1 MRKNIFKFSW
11 FLVLGLLLITSSV
24 STAYGQEYTPIPIAI
39 NGQELPP
46 EAGAVNYKGI
56 NMIPLK
62 LLHDICGYELSW
74 EDSIKAA
81 TMLKDNEYIR
91 VSLGNTIA
99 TVNGKTTYMKEAPL
113 IIEGRILVPLDFLA
127 ENTNLEVYW
136 SPINRKVNVYDP
148 QLKSNY
154 SVEIQARLKNRMI
167 NSIDRFE
174 RQAIKKQ
181 QEQLIEL
188 IVFEDLKDVNLDQD
202 FLSSAL
208 AYSLKSDKS
217 VGGVRE
223 VQVKENPKN
232 GNPINPKHNYYKIGE
247 HEKYKIEVSTGKT
260 PEVVEMG
267 EEFSEKEH
275 LPIES
280 EDYALLE
287 TQIAKND
294 LFKNEGSQIINVN
307 RWYNSV
313 ESQYQ
318 TVINSYVD
326 TSSLNLKNFFNSY
339 PSNQIIEIKPDRSNH
354 MEVEVRLNQGTDDL
368 RFFGSKALLLTKLSP
383 NYCTKMGLDKDK
395 YYWVYVLNSNNT

>member
-1 MRKNIFKFSW
+1 MRKIIFKLNW
-11 FLVLGLLLITSSV
+11 LIAIAFLLVISST

-39 NGQELPP
+39 NGHELPL

-62 LLHDICGYELSW
+62 LLKDICGYELYW

-154 SVEIQARLKNRMI
+154 SVEIQARLKNRII

-294 LFKNEGSQIINVN
+294 LFKNEGIHIINVN

-326 TSSLNLKNFFNSY
+326 TSNLNLKNFFNSY

-368 RFFGSKALLLTKLSP
+368 RFFGSKALLLAKLSP
-383 NYCTKMGLDKDK
+383 DYCTKMGLDKDK